1 MCQKPSTQI
10 PSCFSVVCLVDFTF
24 AFYCFLELWAGG
36 ASTKVRVLLEDDAAD
51 IPVTN
56 ELAQNGKN
64 YAC

>member
-1 MCQKPSTQI
+1 MGWRR
-10 PSCFSVVCLVDFTF
+10 VDESKSFT
-24 AFYCFLELWAGG
+24 
-36 ASTKVRVLLEDDAAD
+36 EDDAAD